1 MRSGLRASLQS
12 PEEDCISN
20 SATRQAYQT
29 GLSNGDCFTDSYG
42 TRKSP
47 QLDKPGF
54 SQINLVFLQINL
66 VFLQI
71 NLVYLK
77 KPHFSGEKP
86 GLSEILER

>member
-1 MRSGLRASLQS
+1 MK
-12 PEEDCISN
+12 
-20 SATRQAYQT
+20 T
-29 GLSNGDCFTDSYG
+29 GENIAPFTLESDKVYG

-47 QLDKPGF
+47 QLDQLGF
-54 SQINLVFLQINL
+54 SQINL

-86 GLSEILER
+86 GLSEIMACENHHK

>member
-1 MRSGLRASLQS
+1 MNRWIDFREPVRNCLKSVNL
-12 PEEDCISN
+12 
-20 SATRQAYQT
+20 
-29 GLSNGDCFTDSYG
+29 YG

-66 VFLQI
+66 VYLQ
-71 NLVYLK
+71 

-86 GLSEILER
+86 GLSEILERENHHN

>member
-1 MRSGLRASLQS
+1 MAARAFVTKMNR
-12 PEEDCISN
+12 P
-20 SATRQAYQT
+20 
-29 GLSNGDCFTDSYG
+29 LSYSTKGPGSSDMYG

-66 VFLQI
+66 VYLQ
-71 NLVYLK
+71 

-86 GLSEILER
+86 GLSEILERENHHN

>member
-1 MRSGLRASLQS
+1 MSSRSLEGLNGL
-12 PEEDCISN
+12 DNC
-20 SATRQAYQT
+20 SADMPKSSSVFAVA
-29 GLSNGDCFTDSYG
+29 DAYG

-66 VFLQI
+66 VFL
-71 NLVYLK
+71 K

-86 GLSEILER
+86 GLSEIILVFLR